1 MMIGRGL
8 VCAHQPRLAHP
19 FDARGAHG
27 LVALLVYPGVT
38 LDILIRRMQRIMRRS
53 KREVGKKGFAIRLVP
68 VDVLDDLVCVIPGG
82 VKIGGQFNLPAVFH
96 VGHRRQFQQ
105 RG

>member
-1 MMIGRGL
+1 MIGRGL

-27 LVALLVYPGVT
+27 LVAVLVYS
-38 LDILIRRMQRIMRRS
+38 DIALYVFVRRVQRVVRGG
-53 KREVGKKGFAIRLVP
+53 KRQVGKKGLAIHLVP
-68 VDVLDDLVCVIPGG
+68 VDVLDDLVCVIPGR
-82 VKIGGQFNLPAVFH
+82 VKIAGQINLPAVLH
-96 VGHRRQFQQ
+96 VGHCRQFQQ